1 MSLWTLALDAIAYP
15 FPGGPTGTALLL
27 LLVLLVLFVLLAVYI
42 TRRK

>member
-1 MSLWTLALDAIAYP
+1 MRFLPLALDAIAYP
-15 FPGGPTGTALLL
+15 FPGGPTSVVLLL

>member
-1 MSLWTLALDAIAYP
+1 MRPWNLALDAIAYP